1 MQKVE
6 IPFQYIV
13 VAVHCS
19 SVPFPLLL
27 FPVPKWHFVTEKLF
41 CCLVL
46 LPKARKNTRE
56 INVRYNVL
64 EDKCFGEHQFRHKPR
79 RTGNY
84 RVLPVL
90 EPVLEILF
98 KYLFQV
104 VQTKTTTAYFS
115 TLPILDQWTTTF
127 EISFSG
133 SSHKNH
139 DSLF

>member
-6 IPFQYIV
+6 ILFQYIV

-27 FPVPKWHFVTEKLF
+27 FLVPKWRFVTEKLF

-64 EDKCFGEHQFRHKPR
+64 EDKCFGEHQFKHKPR

-84 RVLPVL
+84 RILPVL
-90 EPVLEILF
+90 IGTITSEISV
-98 KYLFQV
+98 QV
-104 VQTKTTTAYFS
+104 VQTQTTTTYFRILP
-115 TLPILDQWTTTF
+115 TLD
-127 EISFSG
+127 
-133 SSHKNH
+133 HH
-139 DSLF
+139 V